1 MDYRIGQGTDT
12 HQLVEGTPLI
22 IGGVSIPFHK
32 GSKGHSDGDVLLH
45 AIVDALLGAIS
56 QGDIGSHFPS
66 NDERWKGANS
76 MIFLKQAYNLMK
88 EMGYEIQNIDG
99 TIILQEPHVSQF
111 IPKMIENIATILES
125 DKSQISVKATTTDHL
140 GFIGNGSGISA
151 NSIVLIRK
159 LNGN

>member
-1 MDYRIGQGTDT
+1 MDYRIGQGADT
-12 HQLVEGTPLI
+12 HQLIEATPLI

-66 NDERWKGANS
+66 SDEKWKGANS
-76 MIFLKQAYNLMK
+76 LIFLKHAFSLVQEK
-88 EMGYEIQNIDG
+88 GYKIQNIDG
-99 TIILQEPHVSQF
+99 TIILQEPHVSKF
-111 IPKMIENIATILES
+111 IPKMIDNIATILEA

-159 LNGN
+159 INEH

>member
-1 MDYRIGQGTDT
+1 MDYRIGQGLDT

-22 IGGVSIPFHK
+22 IGGVSIPFYK

-66 NDERWKGANS
+66 NDEKWNGANS
-76 MIFLKQAYNLMK
+76 SIFLKHAFSLVK
-88 EMGYEIQNIDG
+88 EKGYEIQNIDG
-99 TIILQEPHVSQF
+99 TIILQEPFVSEF
-111 IPKMIENIATILES
+111 IPKMVENIATILES
-125 DKSQISVKATTTDHL
+125 NKSQISVKATTTDHL

-159 LNGN
+159 INED

>member
-76 MIFLKQAYNLMK
+76 MIFLKHAYNLMK

-99 TIILQEPHVSQF
+99 TIILQEPHISQF
-111 IPKMIENIATILES
+111 IPKMIENIETILES

>member
-1 MDYRIGQGTDT
+1 LDYRIGQGTDT

>member
-1 MDYRIGQGTDT
+1 LDYRIGQGTDT

-66 NDERWKGANS
+66 NDERWKGENS
-76 MIFLKQAYNLMK
+76 IIFLKHAYNSIK
-88 EMGYEIQNIDG
+88 EKGYEIQNIDG
-99 TIILQEPHVSQF
+99 TIILQEPHVSEF

>member
-76 MIFLKQAYNLMK
+76 MIFLKHAYNLMK
-88 EMGYEIQNIDG
+88 EMGYKIQNIDG